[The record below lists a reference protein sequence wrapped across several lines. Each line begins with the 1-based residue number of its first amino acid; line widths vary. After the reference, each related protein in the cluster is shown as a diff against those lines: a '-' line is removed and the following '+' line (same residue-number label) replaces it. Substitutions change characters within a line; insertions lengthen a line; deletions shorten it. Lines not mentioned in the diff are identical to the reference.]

1 MTYSNMTAAVGV
13 KHWTG
18 DVSGLG
24 IGLAALGVSALLL
37 SSVALPLATYT
48 TVLAL
53 FGAPHILSELRYLD
67 YRFGVRLGR
76 AGVLRLAVLLAVAM
90 AARASALAGWLPG
103 PLAATVEILLA
114 ATAILI
120 LVRRDHGVPWI
131 AIAACLLLV
140 ACALVAP
147 LATLL
152 FLAVSHN
159 LTPLGFLAERL
170 RGRERWRAMTLGGLG
185 LVVLPGLIATGL
197 PFAWLSALAFGN
209 PEGVAF
215 PAAGDLDANLGAYVP
230 SWAFGEAW
238 ALHGFSASVFAQC
251 MHYVAV
257 IGVLPRLIPASARPV
272 VVWPKARTFWL
283 IVTMVGLAGFAG
295 FAVDYGM
302 ARKVYAVLALL
313 HAWLEIPLLLLAL
326 QLRHKNVA

>member
-1 MTYSNMTAAVGV
+1 MTCSNVTAVSLANRRL
-13 KHWTG
+13 G
-18 DVSGLG
+18 DVYA
-24 IGLAALGVSALLL
+24 IGLATLGVGALLL

-53 FGAPHILSELRYLD
+53 FGVPHILSELRYLD

-76 AGVLRLAVLLAVAM
+76 AGVLRLAVLLALAI

-103 PLAATVEILLA
+103 PIAATVEILLA
-114 ATAILI
+114 ATAVLT

-131 AIAACLLLV
+131 AIAACLFLI
-140 ACALVAP
+140 ACALLAP

-238 ALHGFSASVFAQC
+238 ALHAFSASVFAQC

-257 IGVLPRLIPASARPV
+257 IGVLPRLIPPSARPV
-272 VVWPKARTFWL
+272 VVWPRARTFWL
-283 IVTMVGLAGFAG
+283 IVAMAGLAGFSG

-326 QLRHKNVA
+326 QPRHKNVA